1 MTPELYDLSAQI
13 TALPGW
19 GWRPGMRVIL
29 PISGRGIHLQDLY
42 APSGI
47 CGCPAIG
54 SLPDLTDPATA
65 GAMLEMLSGQSVQ
78 AQVTPDGWRV
88 VMVFTGLIPS
98 VSAQATTLG
107 EAIARLVVAR
117 GGWR

>member
-1 MTPELYDLSAQI
+1 MTPDLRDLAAQI
-13 TALPGW
+13 IALPGW
-19 GWRPGMRVIL
+19 EWRPGMRAIL
-29 PISGRGIHLQDLY
+29 PISGRGVHLQDLY

-65 GAMLEMLSGQSVQ
+65 GAMLGMLSGQRVQ
-78 AQVTPDGWRV
+78 AQLSPDGWF
-88 VMVFTGLIPS
+88 VMVFTDTIT
-98 VSAQATTLG
+98 SASAHAPHIG
-107 EAIARLVVAR
+107 EAIARIVVAR